1 MPYDINP
8 NYYYQPWSSP
18 PPEPVKPVSADYP
31 WSYGQSGTSNTSGA
45 PTPLERLS
53 AEPTTTDLLADRQPS
68 SDHTYT
74 ISTRSFAPPESFGA
88 GFQGDNRGYT
98 TDWNATSR
106 IHSTVTIDAD
116 DQVAIGADDV
126 SASSDPSIHH
136 AIPFYSPTE
145 TPDIH
150 VLSQDV
156 EHSGEVS
163 TINFETRHSGE
174 DAVLH
179 IPLINRNPSPTLDVN
194 TDLQIVSDREANT
207 LVITGEIT
215 GDNFPATEVFIND
228 NDGNAVFLATGK
240 PPGVATPAAN
250 ATAAAPN
257 TTVAAAAPAVE
268 PAVEPATPPPEEPA
282 ATDTAAADADTGLLP
297 ATVTAAASTNDV
309 AELNTTQLTAPDG
322 FIYDFKLSDVDYIQ
336 PLAPLPHENLTV
348 LPEVPADAAAV
359 YASATPSDNP
369 LMTWRLDILQHN
381 KELWDASA
389 NRKIKDGVTTLLEQV
404 LCAPTPRTP
413 SSGVLL

>member
-116 DQVAIGADDV
+116 NQVAIGADDV

-136 AIPFYSPTE
+136 AIPFYTPTE

-156 EHSGEVS
+156 EHSGDVS

-194 TDLQIVSDREANT
+194 TDLQIVSNREANT

-250 ATAAAPN
+250 LVDFGVWDRDIADVSTTINTDEQGNFVSVESDGQTISIEDWNRRFELRDPGFVDPFEGINDAAVEFREGVEEVAAEFTEASEEIANAGNPARVVYEVGEAAAEVLWQ
-257 TTVAAAAPAVE
+257 TGEGSVSTVGVAVTGTAEAAVGIADWVAPGDGIPFV
-268 PAVEPATPPPEEPA
+268 
-282 ATDTAAADADTGLLP
+282 D
-297 ATVTAAASTNDV
+297 
-309 AELNTTQLTAPDG
+309 LN
-322 FIYDFKLSDVDYIQ
+322 
-336 PLAPLPHENLTV
+336 
-348 LPEVPADAAAV
+348 LPE
-359 YASATPSDNP
+359 
-369 LMTWRLDILQHN
+369 
-381 KELWDASA
+381 
-389 NRKIKDGVTTLLEQV
+389 
-404 LCAPTPRTP
+404 APGWWP
-413 SSGVLL
+413 GQ